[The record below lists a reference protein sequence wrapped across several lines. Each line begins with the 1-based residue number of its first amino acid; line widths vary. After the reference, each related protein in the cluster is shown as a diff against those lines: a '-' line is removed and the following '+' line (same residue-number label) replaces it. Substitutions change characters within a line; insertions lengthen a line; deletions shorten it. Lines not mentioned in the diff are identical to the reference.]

1 MGETNEN
8 RLSFSNDILKH
19 KHIIY
24 GGDSFTWGE
33 GLELYLETPFWINER
48 NNHNEWPELELKQT
62 EETELFRTTQRFS
75 GIIESIT
82 RCKQIV
88 DPTNGGDFQ
97 SSTDIV
103 NYNLNENTIAVVY
116 QFTSI
121 DRNFLHS
128 TINCECDFCSDVK
141 PKPFNVYLDYIN
153 KILNNEKISDWM
165 QSKIDFLER
174 NENIK
179 KFSIKDLEESGL
191 DFGMYIDSLFANTR
205 KRNIDYLI
213 ENNIKK
219 WQKNHKVYL
228 IDSWCHETSPRYI
241 HSNPYLKNLLI
252 PLKGYD
258 GMWYTKYQEWERTF
272 PYTRILYQYPKTLNG
287 HPTPIQHQY
296 LAESILSALEK
307 DGISTDI
314 KII

>member
-1 MGETNEN
+1 MGETNEY
-8 RLSFSNDILKH
+8 RLTFPNDELKS

-33 GLELYLETPFWINER
+33 GLELYINLPFWINER
-48 NNHNEWPELELKQT
+48 NVHNEWLQLEPKQNN
-62 EETELFRTTQRFS
+62 ETQLFRSKTRFA
-75 GIIESIT
+75 GLIEDRIGY
-82 RCKQIV
+82 KQIV
-88 DPTNGGDFQ
+88 DPINGGDYQ
-97 SSTDIV
+97 SSSDIINV
-103 NYNLNENTIAVVY
+103 NLNKNTVAIVY

-128 TINCECDFCSDVK
+128 TIKCECDFCGDVK

-174 NENIK
+174 YENIK
-179 KFSIKDLEESGL
+179 KFSIQELEKSNL
-191 DFGMYIDSLFANTR
+191 DFGMYIDSLFIDIR
-205 KRNIDYLI
+205 KRNIDYFV

-219 WQKNHKVYL
+219 WQKTHKVYL

-241 HSNPYLKNLLI
+241 HSNPFLSKLLL
-252 PLKGYD
+252 PLQGYD
-258 GMWYTKYQEWERTF
+258 GNWYTKYQDWERTF
-272 PYTRILYQYPKTLNG
+272 PHTRIMYQYPKTVNG

-296 LAESILSALEK
+296 LAESIITAMKQDDKL
-307 DGISTDI
+307 I
-314 KII
+314 